1 MWIQSIE
8 KEEKRKKNKIN
19 KNIEGNEYKI
29 KGKEWYFSKLK

>member
-19 KNIEGNEYKI
+19 KNIEGNECKI
-29 KGKEWYFSKLK
+29 KGKE